1 MTNSIYAKGVK
12 NLKNGIFDISKM
24 KIKFLDF
31 GIICSVTDT
40 AHIVRFGDKVYY
52 IE

>member
-24 KIKFLDF
+24 KIKFLEF
-31 GIICSVTDT
+31 GVVYGATDT
-40 AHIVRFGDKVYY
+40 AHIVRFNDKVYY